1 MSEILQWLKDYS
13 PGVVLLIALGA
24 ALVFVIKLIV
34 EKSIESTFDARTKQ
48 LEKAL
53 ERRSTF
59 EEKVLSDRFS
69 LIVAFSSRLE
79 RVLTNLNRLRSGQA
93 APEGLMRQNE
103 IVPLTEIFE
112 DLSVHR
118 LVLGEVFHGLFLK
131 QAQLALNVANTSSG
145 EEWKALADEWTGTQQ
160 AIRREVE
167 AAFGISGIKW

>member
-93 APEGLMRQNE
+93 APDGFMRQSE

-112 DLSVHR
+112 DLNVHR
-118 LVLGEVFHGLFLK
+118 LVLGEVFHGLFFK
-131 QAQLALNVANTSSG
+131 QAQLGLNVANASSD
-145 EEWKALADEWTGTQQ
+145 EEWKALAEEWTGTQQ
-160 AIRREVE
+160 AIHREVE
-167 AAFGISGIKW
+167 AAFGISAIKW